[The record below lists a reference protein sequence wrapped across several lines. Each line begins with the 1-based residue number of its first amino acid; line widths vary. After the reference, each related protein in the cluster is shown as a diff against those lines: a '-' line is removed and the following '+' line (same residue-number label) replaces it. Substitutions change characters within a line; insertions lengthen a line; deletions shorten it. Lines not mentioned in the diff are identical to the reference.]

1 VERGSAGD
9 YTCQASSSEGSITHA
24 TQLLVL
30 GALWWKGRGTGP
42 PIVEDMISTGVRVG

>member
-1 VERGSAGD
+1 MERGSAGD

-42 PIVEDMISTGVRVG
+42 PIVEDMISTGVGVG